1 MSAPP
6 GRRRLPAARSRKPP
20 RDAGGGAN
28 ASGRRRRF
36 GIRRAAAGR
45 LAAPWAA
52 AGPVAVGLVAVGLL
66 AAGLLATGLLG
77 GGPVGR
83 GLLGV
88 LGGGPPASVRA
99 QQSPPPVDY
108 RLSFPAPAHR
118 WLAAEVRFDDVGP
131 EPLHVRMSSAS
142 PGRYARHE
150 FAKNLI
156 EITFTTAGGAPV
168 EVERRGPA
176 HWVVSGHGGGVH
188 VRYRLFGDRVDGTY
202 LGVDA
207 THAHMNM
214 PATLVWAEGLEERRA
229 RVTLQPPDGAAWR
242 AATQLYPTADPLV
255 FTAPNLAYLLD
266 SPIELSD
273 FGLRTFTVPDPSD
286 PTHRPTFRVAVH
298 HAGDSSALDAYAAA
312 VERIVRETVPIF
324 GEFPR
329 FETGTYTFIADY
341 LPAASGDAMEHR
353 NSTVLTANARLERG
367 GGSGLLGSVS
377 HEFFHAW
384 NVERIRPRSLEPF
397 DFTRANVS
405 GALWLAEG
413 FTNYYGALVLQR
425 AGLATLGTTLNR
437 FTRVID
443 TVTRGPGRAFRS
455 VVEMS
460 RMAPFTD
467 AATAIDPTNFGNT
480 FISYYVWGEAIGLGL
495 DLTLRSRSAGRVTL
509 DDYMRALWER
519 FGAPDGAPGTAA
531 PPGIVT
537 RPYTP
542 ADAEAVLGEVAGD
555 AAFARE
561 FFARYIDGREVVDYA
576 ALLAEAGILAR
587 PVAPGHASLGDLP
600 LGGGMR
606 VARATSYGSPLHE
619 AGIARGDVL
628 VSVDGER
635 VASASAVGRLLRDK
649 RPGDRVTIVFRRLGR
664 ERETT
669 ATLAADS
676 RVVLVP
682 AEAGDGA
689 LTPAQR
695 AFRAAW
701 LGSRQ

>member
-1 MSAPP
+1 MNAP
-6 GRRRLPAARSRKPP
+6 RLPA
-20 RDAGGGAN
+20 
-28 ASGRRRRF
+28 RRL
-36 GIRRAAAGR
+36 GTGLAAA
-45 LAAPWAA
+45 
-52 AGPVAVGLVAVGLL
+52 GLL
-66 AAGLLATGLLG
+66 AAGLLAAGVIG
-77 GGPVGR
+77 GEPRPSIV
-83 GLLGV
+83 
-88 LGGGPPASVRA
+88 A
-99 QQSPPPVDY
+99 QQSPPPVHY

-118 WLAAEVRFDDVGP
+118 WLAAEVRFDDVG
-131 EPLHVRMSSAS
+131 EAPLHVRMSSAS

-156 EITFTTAGGAPV
+156 EIAFETPAGGRV

-207 THAHMNM
+207 THAHMNL
-214 PATLVWAEGLEERRA
+214 PATLLWAEGLERRPA
-229 RVTLQPPDGAAWR
+229 RVTLEPPAGASWR
-242 AATQLYPTADPLV
+242 AATQLYPTPDPLV

-273 FGLRTFTVPDPSD
+273 FALRTFTVADPSD
-286 PTHRPTFRVAVH
+286 PARRPTFRVAVH
-298 HAGDSSALDAYAAA
+298 HAGGGSALDAYAEA
-312 VERIVRETVPIF
+312 VERIVRETVPIY
-324 GEFPR
+324 GAFPR
-329 FETGTYTFIADY
+329 FETGAYTFIADY
-341 LPAASGDAMEHR
+341 LPSASGDAMEHR
-353 NSTVLTANARLERG
+353 NSTVLTANAGIDRAGDRAR
-367 GGSGLLGSVS
+367 LLGAVS

-425 AGLATLGTTLNR
+425 AGLATLGATLDR
-437 FTRVID
+437 FARVID
-443 TVTRGPGRAFRS
+443 AASRGPGRQFRS

-467 AATAIDPTNFGNT
+467 AATAIDPTNFANT
-480 FISYYVWGEAIGLGL
+480 FISYYVWGEAVGLGL
-495 DLTLRSRSAGRVTL
+495 DLTLRSRTAGRVTL

-519 FGAPDGAPGTAA
+519 FGAPDGGA
-531 PPGIVT
+531 PPGVVA

-555 AAFARE
+555 AAFARQ
-561 FFARYIDGREVVDYA
+561 FFARYIDGREAVDYGP
-576 ALLAEAGILAR
+576 LLAEAGVIAR
-587 PVAPGHASLGDLP
+587 PVAPGRASLGDLP

-606 VARATSYGSPLHE
+606 VARSTAYGSPLYE
-619 AGIARGDVL
+619 AGIDRGDVI
-628 VSVDGER
+628 VSMDGRR
-635 VASASAVGRLLRDK
+635 VASASAIERLLRDK
-649 RPGDRVTIVFRRLGR
+649 RPGDGVAIVFRRSGR
-664 ERETT
+664 EMEVTV
-669 ATLAADS
+669 TLAPDA
-676 RVVLVP
+676 RVELAP
-682 AEAGDGA
+682 AEVAGS

-695 AFRAAW
+695 AFREAW

>member
-1 MSAPP
+1 MTASG
-6 GRRRLPAARSRKPP
+6 GRRRQSAARPPTPP
-20 RDAGGGAN
+20 RGAGGGTN
-28 ASGRRRRF
+28 ASSDRRGPRIGRP
-36 GIRRAAAGR
+36 AAGR
-45 LAAPWAA
+45 LAP
-52 AGPVAVGLVAVGLL
+52 PLAVTGLVAAGLL
-66 AAGLLATGLLG
+66 LAGLLATGLVG
-77 GGPVGR
+77 GEPVR

-88 LGGGPPASVRA
+88 LGGSPSSALAQASPA
-99 QQSPPPVDY
+99 PVDY
-108 RLSFPAPAHR
+108 RLSFPAPAQR

-131 EPLHVRMSSAS
+131 APLHVRMSSAS

-156 EITFTTAGGAPV
+156 EIAFTSAAGDPV
-168 EVERRGPA
+168 EAERRGPA
-176 HWVVSGHGGGVH
+176 HWVVSGHGGGVR

-202 LGVDA
+202 LGIDA

-214 PATLVWAEGLEERRA
+214 PATLLWAEGLGDRPA
-229 RVTLQPPDGAAWR
+229 RVTLEPPADAAWR
-242 AATQLYPTADPLV
+242 AATQLYPTPDPLV

-273 FGLRTFTVPDPSD
+273 FALREFTVADPSD
-286 PTHRPTFRVAVH
+286 PAHRPTFRVAVH
-298 HAGDSSALDAYAAA
+298 HAGRASVVDGYAEA

-353 NSTVLTANARLERG
+353 NSTILTANARLDRDRAR
-367 GGSGLLGSVS
+367 LLGSVS

-405 GALWLAEG
+405 GALWLGEG

-425 AGLATLGTTLNR
+425 AGLAPLGATLDR

-443 TVTRGPGRAFRS
+443 TVARGPGRRLRS

-480 FISYYVWGEAIGLGL
+480 FISYYTWGEAVGLGL
-495 DLTLRSRSAGRVTL
+495 DLTLRSRSGGRVTL

-519 FGAPDGAPGTAA
+519 FGAPDGEPGAGG

-555 AAFARE
+555 PAFARE
-561 FFARYIDGREVVDYA
+561 FFTRYIDGREVVDYP

-587 PVAPGHASLGDLP
+587 PVAPGRASLGDNP
-600 LGGGMR
+600 VGGGMR
-606 VARATSYGSPLHE
+606 VSRPTAYGSPLHE
-619 AGIARGDVL
+619 AGIAQDDVL
-628 VSVDGER
+628 VSVDGTR
-635 VASASAVGRLLRDK
+635 VTSAPAIGRLLRDK
-649 RPGDRVTIVFRRLGR
+649 RPGDRVAIVFRRQGR

-669 ATLAADS
+669 ATLAADT

-682 AEAGDGA
+682 VEAAGGE

-695 AFRAAW
+695 AFREAW
-701 LGSRQ
+701 LGTRQ

>member
-1 MSAPP
+1 MNASGPRRLSATRTSTPP
-6 GRRRLPAARSRKPP
+6 RAAGGGTNAPGGRRRL
-20 RDAGGGAN
+20 GI
-28 ASGRRRRF
+28 GRP
-36 GIRRAAAGR
+36 AGR
-45 LAAPWAA
+45 LAAP
-52 AGPVAVGLVAVGLL
+52 LVAAGLL
-66 AAGLLATGLLG
+66 AAGLLAAGLFATGPG
-77 GGPVGR
+77 GGGLVVR

-88 LGGGPPASVRA
+88 LGGGPPASALA
-99 QQSPPPVDY
+99 QASPAPVDY

-118 WLAAEVRFDDVGP
+118 WLAAEVRFEDVG
-131 EPLHVRMSSAS
+131 EAPLHVRMSSAS

-156 EITFTTAGGAPV
+156 EIAFTNPDGEPV
-168 EVERRGPA
+168 EVDRRGPA
-176 HWVVSGHGGGVH
+176 HWVVSGHGGGVQ

-202 LGVDA
+202 LAVDA
-207 THAHMNM
+207 THAHMNL
-214 PATLVWAEGLEERRA
+214 PATLLWAEGLEGRPA
-229 RVTLQPPDGAAWR
+229 RVRLDPPDGAAWR

-273 FGLRTFTVPDPSD
+273 FELRTFTVADPAD
-286 PTHRPTFRVAVH
+286 PAHRPTFRVAVH
-298 HAGDSSALDAYAAA
+298 HAGRASAVDGYTEA

-329 FETGTYTFIADY
+329 FETGAYTFIADY
-341 LPAASGDAMEHR
+341 LPSASGDAMEHR
-353 NSTVLTANARLERG
+353 NSTVLTANAGLDRDRAR
-367 GGSGLLGSVS
+367 LLGSVS

-425 AGLATLGTTLNR
+425 AGLAALGGTLDR
-437 FTRVID
+437 FARVID
-443 TVTRGPGRAFRS
+443 TVARGPGRQFRS

-480 FISYYVWGEAIGLGL
+480 FISYYVWGEAVGLGL
-495 DLTLRSRSAGRVTL
+495 DLTLRSRSGGRVSL

-519 FGAPDGAPGTAA
+519 FGAPDGEPGAGV

-542 ADAEAVLGEVAGD
+542 ADAEAVLAEVAGD
-555 AAFARE
+555 PAFARE
-561 FFARYIDGREVVDYA
+561 FFARYIEGREVVDYGP
-576 ALLAEAGILAR
+576 LFAEAGILAR
-587 PVAPGHASLGDLP
+587 PVAPGRGSLGELP
-600 LGGGMR
+600 LGGGAR
-606 VARATSYGSPLHE
+606 VTRSTAYGSPLYE
-619 AGIARGDVL
+619 AGIARGDVI
-628 VSVDGER
+628 VSVDGSR
-635 VASASAVGRLLRDK
+635 VASASAIERLLRGR
-649 RPGDRVTIVFRRLGR
+649 RPGDRVRIVFRRQGR
-664 ERETT
+664 EREAT
-669 ATLAADS
+669 ATLAADP
-676 RVVLVP
+676 RIELVP
-682 AEAGDGA
+682 AEDAPGGS

-695 AFRAAW
+695 AFRRDW